1 MVCGN
6 FLQSG
11 FNYRLIILKRLY
23 IMKIECKTVKREQI
37 GTVLD
42 FIKDYYKMEG
52 ISFDMEKSRDALEN
66 LIAHENIGR
75 IWIIEAGN
83 KPVGY
88 FCLAFSYTLE
98 HYGKD
103 CFMDEI
109 YIKPEYQHLGIGSE
123 VIRFIEDFLSR
134 NDFKAIHL
142 VVHLKNLAAFN
153 YYIKN
158 GFHLHDGSF
167 MTKVLKKTA
176 AGTSSF

>member
-1 MVCGN
+1 
-6 FLQSG
+6 
-11 FNYRLIILKRLY
+11 
-23 IMKIECKTVKREQI
+23 MKIDCRTVTTKDTSLI
-37 GTVLD
+37 LD
-42 FIKDYYKMEG
+42 FIKDYYKMES
-52 ISFDMEKSRDALEN
+52 IRFDREKSRDALEN

-75 IWIIEAGN
+75 IWIIEVKK

-88 FCLAFSYTLE
+88 FCLTFSYTLE

-103 CFMDEI
+103 CFMNEI

-123 VIRFIEDFLSR
+123 VIKFIEDFLIR

-142 VVHLKNLAAFN
+142 VVLLKNLAAFN

-158 GFHLHDGSF
+158 GFHVHDGSF

-176 AGTSSF
+176 TGSTSS